1 MRSAETDTPQL
12 ALPGFDTGP
21 WIPKHRLFFAVM
33 PDPGTAERIAH
44 RGSRLAA
51 EAGIGGKP
59 HEAAR
64 LHVTLQLVGD
74 YMHVPEVELARACIA
89 AASVEMPAFE
99 LGFDQV
105 LSFKGRPEHW
115 PLVLMPG
122 AGLEALAELQ
132 RRLAGALRGTGLR
145 MSMRRFTPHLTLLYG
160 TGRLDRRAIES
171 ITWTVGEFL
180 LIHSW
185 LGQHRYDVLRRWQLA
200 GEPPWRAG
208 TQT

>member
-12 ALPGFDTGP
+12 ALPGFDTEP
-21 WIPKHRLFFAVM
+21 WMPKHRLFFAVM

-51 EAGIGGKP
+51 EAGIGRQP

-74 YMHVPEVELARACIA
+74 YLHVPEVELARACIA

-105 LSFKGRPEHW
+105 LGFKGRPEHW

-122 AGLEALAELQ
+122 AGLAALAELQ
-132 RRLAGALRGTGLR
+132 RRLAGW
-145 MSMRRFTPHLTLLYG
+145 SRR
-160 TGRLDRRAIES
+160 GRLGIGSRMLPWGVR
-171 ITWTVGEFL
+171 V
-180 LIHSW
+180 
-185 LGQHRYDVLRRWQLA
+185 RRRWGRGARVGRLV
-200 GEPPWRAG
+200 GRCRLG
-208 TQT
+208 